1 MSKTSN
7 VFARVE
13 PRTKEQ
19 AEAILSSL
27 GLSMSNAVDLFLKQV
42 VIQKGIPFEIKLE
55 PKFPPCIDDLTKE
68 EMDALL
74 QEAMDDIEEGR
85 VYTKEQVEMILKK
98 TYGI

>member
-13 PRTKEQ
+13 PKTKEQ
-19 AEAILSSL
+19 AEIILNNL

-42 VIQKGIPFEIKLE
+42 VIHKGIPFEIKLE
-55 PKFPPCIDDLTKE
+55 PKYPPYIDDLSKE
-68 EMDALL
+68 EIDALL

-85 VYTKEQVEMILKK
+85 VYSKEQVEAIFKK
-98 TYGI
+98 RFR

>member
-13 PRTKEQ
+13 PKTKEQ
-19 AEAILSSL
+19 AEIILNNL

-42 VIQKGIPFEIKLE
+42 VIHKGIPFEIKLE
-55 PKFPPCIDDLTKE
+55 PKYPPCIDDLSKE
-68 EMDALL
+68 EIDALL

-85 VYTKEQVEMILKK
+85 VYSKEQVEAIFKK
-98 TYGI
+98 TYGL